1 MIHSFSLW
9 VYYNLTALLWAQP
22 LRFSSKPNRIHT
34 CLHTCTQSPK
44 RCLHEQPDPQPHVR
58 AHTSNGLKRALPAV
72 GGGGGTERHPNSA
85 GFASIRTGKKGQG
98 WMGGPAPKRPP
109 AWAST
114 PRTGPC
120 RLIGQFSHSS
130 CPRVAG
136 WPSTLGPPS
145 VDSPSGTFGHLRAEA
160 SAQAR
165 TRGAAGGR
173 KRTNSEPPGRHGN
186 PARAQAHR
194 DAGQSAA
201 RERGGERETAGLA
214 AGGGAGRARR
224 RMCVAAHVT
233 HVPRPTAAARP
244 LAPARPPGG

>member
-1 MIHSFSLW
+1 M
-9 VYYNLTALLWAQP
+9 
-22 LRFSSKPNRIHT
+22 
-34 CLHTCTQSPK
+34 
-44 RCLHEQPDPQPHVR
+44 
-58 AHTSNGLKRALPAV
+58 
-72 GGGGGTERHPNSA
+72 
-85 GFASIRTGKKGQG
+85 
-98 WMGGPAPKRPP
+98 
-109 AWAST
+109 
-114 PRTGPC
+114 
-120 RLIGQFSHSS
+120 
-130 CPRVAG
+130 
-136 WPSTLGPPS
+136 GPPR

-173 KRTNSEPPGRHGN
+173 KRTNSEPLGRHGN

-201 RERGGERETAGLA
+201 GERGGEREITGLA